1 MPSTYKFRVS
11 KLNRTKTRT
20 AMKIQKNL
28 NLQTVIFSQNHSL
41 QFLQVIW
48 QKMVKIACNYKKV
61 KKFYH
66 KRMKIAEFNWFQ
78 MSDPVILCKI
88 EDVYMPIFR
97 LPQTTFKPTKVCM
110 PLSHSHHNHHQHH
123 HHSNL
128 TDDDLQRH
136 MDSKKHW

>member
-1 MPSTYKFRVS
+1 
-11 KLNRTKTRT
+11 
-20 AMKIQKNL
+20 MKIQKNL

-97 LPQTTFKPTKVCM
+97 LPQTTFKPTKALPKM
-110 PLSHSHHNHHQHH
+110 HPLHPRVHPLHP
-123 HHSNL
+123 
-128 TDDDLQRH
+128 
-136 MDSKKHW
+136 